1 MDQLERYYEEKLWA
15 LLPEVHRLPRP
26 AGELGDDDAPEAMRA
41 LIRGIAAS
49 AARMR
54 RGVDRTWEDQAI
66 ETCDDELVPRF
77 AELVGTRALGSLD
90 ARARRVDVAT
100 TIFARRRRG
109 TLPIMEATARSLADV
124 DVALVE
130 AFRTLARALHG
141 LDDPPAPGPWSG
153 TPRGGLAEL
162 RRPFGAALLGRAS
175 TAPFA
180 DFAFTPDLRTPRGAE
195 GWHAL
200 STVRVHVYPLRTYGV
215 EESDPVRLE
224 DAGVI
229 TYTFDPSGRDVPLF
243 ARPDLST
250 RPARQVRRRG
260 DAPEGIETWSPAA
273 PWEVAAPLTCRVIS
287 HVEHVITRAIVLE
300 LAALPSG
307 IAPSPTDRDALLA
320 LVDVRFFD
328 EATLARRLAERGV
341 VASASSTEPRW
352 YREMLARTLRPRTG
366 KAACLPAAVA
376 VRTND
381 GTGEVD
387 VAPER
392 TSGAD
397 LSERARHPSSFDGGL
412 ALLIDPER
420 GRFAFV
426 PAEEREARVRYRV
439 AAPMRIGALPVAR
452 GVTEPAT
459 VSGGGVVALPG
470 ASPSSASLVLGD
482 SRTYELALGGP
493 RGDLAIR
500 SVDGARPY
508 VRVSGALVADAS
520 DARRLTIEGVWLG
533 GGPLVLERAA
543 DAREGA
549 FDFDEVV
556 IRDATLDPGG
566 VRADGGALSAVTL
579 VIRARVRSLVIE
591 RSIVA
596 GIVVEGGALASLRV
610 RDSIV
615 DALPEGGPAL
625 ALGDTDA
632 DLARTTVL
640 GDVLL
645 GGLEA
650 SDVVFFGDARVVD
663 TANGCFRYSAA
674 HDGARLPRRFESWPT
689 SRSGARMDAGFF
701 RSLRFG
707 DPEYAQLSPLA
718 PIELREGAE
727 TGGERGAFSRLAWAA
742 RRRGVQA
749 KLEELTPVA
758 VRAALLET

>member
-1 MDQLERYYEEKLWA
+1 MDRLERYYEEKLWA
-15 LLPEVHRLPRP
+15 WLPEVHRLPSP

-54 RGVDRTWEDQAI
+54 RRIDRTWEDQAI
-66 ETCDDELVPRF
+66 ETCDDALVPRF

-109 TLPIMEATARSLADV
+109 TLPILEATVRSLADV

-162 RRPFGAALLGRAS
+162 RRPFGAALLARAS
-175 TAPFA
+175 TAPFS
-180 DFAFTPDLRTPRGAE
+180 DFAFTPDLRAPRGAD

-200 STVRVHVYPLRTYGV
+200 PTLRLHVYPLRTYGI
-215 EESDPVRLE
+215 EDADPAQLG

-243 ARPDLST
+243 TRPDLAT

-260 DAPEGIETWSPAA
+260 ETPEGIETWSPAA
-273 PWEVAAPLTCRVIS
+273 PWEVAMPLTCRVLS

-307 IAPSPTDRDALLA
+307 IAPSPTERDALLA
-320 LVDVRFFD
+320 WVDVPFFD
-328 EATLARRLAERGV
+328 EATLARRLAESGV
-341 VASASSTEPRW
+341 VAPASSTEPPW
-352 YREMLARTLRPRTG
+352 YRALLARTLRPRTG

-376 VRTND
+376 VRVD
-381 GTGEVD
+381 QGAGEID
-387 VAPER
+387 VPRER

-397 LSERARHPSSFDGGL
+397 LTDRTRHPRSFDGGL
-412 ALLIDPER
+412 ALFVDPER

-426 PAEEREARVRYRV
+426 PEEAREARVRYRV
-439 AAPMRIGALPVAR
+439 ASPMRLGALPIAR
-452 GVTEPAT
+452 GVTEPANA
-459 VSGGGVVALPG
+459 SGGGAIGLP
-470 ASPSSASLVLGD
+470 ASGSLVLGD
-482 SRTYELALGGP
+482 SRTYDLTLDGP
-493 RGDLAIR
+493 REDVAIR

-508 VRVSGALVADAS
+508 VRLAGALSAEPS

-533 GGPLVLERAA
+533 GGPLVIERAP
-543 DAREGA
+543 DAREGV
-549 FDFDEVV
+549 FDFDEIVV
-556 IRDATLDPGG
+556 RDATLDPGG
-566 VRADGGALSAVTL
+566 VRADGAVLPAVTL
-579 VIRARVRSLVIE
+579 VLRARVRSLVIE

-596 GIVVEGGALASLRV
+596 GIVVDGGALGALRV

-615 DALPEGGPAL
+615 DGLPADGRALE
-625 ALGDTDA
+625 LGDADA

-640 GDVLL
+640 GDVRL
-645 GGLEA
+645 GGIEA
-650 SDVVFFGDARVVD
+650 SDVVLFGDVRVVD
-663 TANGCFRYSAA
+663 TTNGCFRYSAA
-674 HDGARLPRRFESWPT
+674 HDGARLPRRFESWPEHG
-689 SRSGARMDAGFF
+689 SGARVDAGFF

-707 DPEYAQLSPLA
+707 DADYARIAAGA
-718 PIELREGAE
+718 PVALREGAE
-727 TGGERGAFSRLAWAA
+727 TGGERGVFSRLAWAA
-742 RRRGVQA
+742 RRRGVHA
-749 KLEELTPVA
+749 KLDELAQVA
-758 VRAALLET
+758 VRTAIFET